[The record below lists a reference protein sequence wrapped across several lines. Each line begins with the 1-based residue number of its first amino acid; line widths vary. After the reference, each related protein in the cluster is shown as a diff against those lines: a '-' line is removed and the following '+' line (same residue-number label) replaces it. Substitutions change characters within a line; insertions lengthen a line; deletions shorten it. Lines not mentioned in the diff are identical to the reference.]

1 MSPKHHYNL
10 VNDLLIIY
18 RVDTYMQI
26 TRVIRESTL
35 KKRNKERVVSLAH
48 RPDIS

>member
-18 RVDTYMQI
+18 RVDAD